1 MTKKTPTKKIPN
13 FEKALSD
20 LETLVEDMEQENLS
34 LEDSLK
40 RFEKGIALS
49 TECQQALQNAELKI
63 KELVE
68 KNGKLLEQDINL
80 DE

>member
-1 MTKKTPTKKIPN
+1 MAKKNPN
-13 FEKALSD
+13 FEKALTD
-20 LETLVEDMEQENLS
+20 LETLVDEMEQGNLS

-68 KNGKLLEQDINL
+68 KNGKLLEQDIEL
-80 DE
+80 DD

>member
-1 MTKKTPTKKIPN
+1 MPAKKSVN
-13 FEKALSD
+13 LEKALTE
-20 LETLVEDMEQENLS
+20 LEKLVEEMEQGNLS
-34 LEDSLK
+34 LEESLK

-68 KNGKLLEQDINL
+68 KNGRLLEQDIEL
-80 DE
+80 DD